1 MKKILI
7 IAFLFITGV
16 CYAQVS
22 EFFDGM
28 DENAVKAG
36 ISKYI
41 LAKGGNISH
50 GESYNLNVIQAT
62 EVVVLNKKNHI
73 YNYIFNLTPNQNGTK
88 LDLSVF
94 ESKYGKS
101 PVSAGIDIE
110 QKVMNNIKTS
120 IKGRFLYGLGFDSAN
135 YTENNIT
142 YRAPKGR
149 DSGIVITAVKYD
161 AMKKGIIAGDRIIEI
176 NDTPIKDIPLEKYA
190 TILHA
195 KTMSDTLNLTLK
207 RGDSIYKV
215 ILTPRLSNN
224 RTF

>member
-7 IAFLFITGV
+7 ALLLTTSA

-41 LAKGGNISH
+41 LTKGGSISH
-50 GESYNLNVIQAT
+50 GESYNSNLIKAT
-62 EVVVLNKKNHI
+62 EVVVLNRRNHV
-73 YNYIFNLTPNQNGTK
+73 YNYIFNLTPNQNGTR

-94 ESKYGKS
+94 ESKYGSS
-101 PVSAGIDIE
+101 PANAGIDIE

-120 IKGRFLYGLGFDSAN
+120 IKGRFLYGLGFDFAN

-142 YRAPKGR
+142 YKAPKGK
-149 DSGIVITAVKYD
+149 DTGIVITAVKYD

-176 NDTPIKDIPLEKYA
+176 NDTPLKDIPLEQYA

-195 KTMSDTLNLTLK
+195 KTMTDTLNLTLK
-207 RGDSIYKV
+207 RGDSTYKV